1 MKNAL
6 LLERDGQARSKDV
19 AASGKRLNGVG
30 APSRRSDT
38 QRRAGFG
45 EGAATRS
52 EPTMANVM
60 LSAAKHL

>member
-1 MKNAL
+1 
-6 LLERDGQARSKDV
+6 V
-19 AASGKRLNGVG
+19 SGAG

-38 QRRAGFG
+38 QRRAGFD
-45 EGAATRS
+45 EGAAARS